1 MANVAAGQRRDSF
14 PRHMTQVGDIA
25 PLAPAP
31 GGAGPAYREPP
42 HNVEAEQALL
52 GAMLVNNE
60 AAYRVSS
67 FLRPEHFREPVHG
80 RIYEAVLAL
89 VERGQ
94 IATPLTLKATFDR
107 DPALVD
113 ADGARYLAHLAGA
126 ATTVINAEDYGRHI
140 HDLAL
145 CRQLI
150 GIGEDMVNT
159 AYEASLDHPA
169 AEQIE
174 EAEKQ
179 LFSLA
184 QAGEAQR
191 GFVPFATAIT
201 AAIDTA
207 EAAYKRD
214 SKLTG
219 LATGFDDLDELLGGL
234 HRSDLV
240 IVAGRP
246 AMGKTALGTN
256 IAFNA
261 AKALRE
267 EVGEDGKRRVVDGAA
282 VAFFSLEM
290 SAEQLALRLL
300 SEESGIPSER
310 IRRGSISGDDFVQVV
325 RASQVLE
332 DLRLFI
338 DDTPALSIAALTTR
352 ARRLKR
358 TEDIGLVVVDY
369 LQLLR
374 PARQRRDDNRV
385 LEVSEITQGLKALAK
400 QLDVPV
406 VAVSQLSRAVEQRE
420 DKRPHLADLRE
431 SGAIEQDAD
440 VVMFIYREEYYHE
453 RRRPPEDK
461 PEYLEWRQRL
471 DEIQGIAE
479 IIVGKHRNGPTGKV
493 DLLFEGRLT
502 KFANLARTDHLP
514 ADAPF

>member
-1 MANVAAGQRRDSF
+1 
-14 PRHMTQVGDIA
+14 MTQVDNMATITPAEAGDR
-25 PLAPAP
+25 
-31 GGAGPAYREPP
+31 GPIFREPP

-52 GAMLVNNE
+52 GAILVNNE

-67 FLRPEHFREPVHG
+67 FLQAEHFYEPVHG
-80 RIYEAVLAL
+80 RIYETAL
-89 VERGQ
+89 TLIERGQ
-94 IATPLTLKATFDR
+94 IATPLTLKTTFDR

-113 ADGARYLAHLAGA
+113 GDGARYLAQLASA
-126 ATTVINAEDYGRHI
+126 ATTIINAEDYGRHI
-140 HDLAL
+140 YDLAVS
-145 CRQLI
+145 RQLI
-150 GIGEDMVNT
+150 QIGEDMVNT
-159 AYEASLDHPA
+159 AYEASLDQPSG
-169 AEQIE
+169 EQIE

-179 LFSLA
+179 LFNLTT
-184 QAGEAQR
+184 AGDSQR
-191 GFVPFATAIT
+191 GFIPFATAIT
-201 AAIDTA
+201 AAINTA
-207 EAAYKRD
+207 EAAYQRD
-214 SKLTG
+214 TKLTG
-219 LATGFDDLDELLGGL
+219 LATGFSDLDEILGGL

-261 AKALRE
+261 AKAFRE
-267 EVGEDGKRRVVDGAA
+267 ELDENGNTRVVDGAG
-282 VAFFSLEM
+282 VAIFSLEM

-300 SEESGIPSER
+300 SEQSNIPSEK
-310 IRRGSISGDDFVQVV
+310 IRRGNISSDDFVQVV
-325 RASQVLE
+325 RASQELE
-332 DLRLFI
+332 QLPLFI
-338 DDTPALSIAALTTR
+338 DDTAALSIAALTTR

-358 TEDIGLVVVDY
+358 TNNIGLIVVDY

-385 LEVSEITQGLKALAK
+385 LEVSEVTQGLKALAK

-461 PEYLEWRQRL
+461 PEFLEWRQRL

-479 IIVGKHRNGPTGKV
+479 IIIGKHRNGPTGKV
-493 DLLFEGRLT
+493 DLLFDRRVT
-502 KFANLARTDHLP
+502 KFANLAKTDHLP
-514 ADAPF
+514 DEGPI

>member
-1 MANVAAGQRRDSF
+1 MSQI
-14 PRHMTQVGDIA
+14 QDIA
-25 PLAPAP
+25 PLAPAASAD
-31 GGAGPAYREPP
+31 GGPMFREPP
-42 HNVEAEQALL
+42 RNVEAEQALL

-67 FLRPEHFREPVHG
+67 FLRPEHFYEPVHG
-80 RIYEAVLAL
+80 RIYETVLTL

-94 IATPLTLKATFDR
+94 VATPLTLKSTFDR

-113 ADGARYLAHLAGA
+113 ADGARYLGHLASA
-126 ATTVINAEDYGRHI
+126 ATTIINAEDYGRHI
-140 HDLAL
+140 YDLAL
-145 CRQLI
+145 SRQLI
-150 GIGEDMVNT
+150 RIGEDIVNT

-169 AEQIE
+169 GEQIE

-179 LFSLA
+179 LFGLA
-184 QAGEAQR
+184 QTGDPQR
-191 GFVPFATAIT
+191 GFVPFA
-201 AAIDTA
+201 AAIAKAINTA
-207 EAAYKRD
+207 EAAYQRD

-219 LATGFDDLDELLGGL
+219 IATGFNDLDELLGGL

-240 IVAGRP
+240 IIAGRP

-261 AKALRE
+261 AKAFRE
-267 EVGEDGKRRVVDGAA
+267 EVDEDGNRRVVDGAA

-290 SAEQLALRLL
+290 SSEQLALRLL
-300 SEESGIPSER
+300 SEQSNIPSER
-310 IRRGSISGDDFVQVV
+310 IRRGNISSDDFIQVV
-325 RASQVLE
+325 RASQELE
-332 DLRLFI
+332 QLRLYI

-358 TEDIGLVVVDY
+358 TEDIGLIVVDY

-400 QLDVPV
+400 QLDLPV
-406 VAVSQLSRAVEQRE
+406 IAISQLSRAVEQRE

-479 IIVGKHRNGPTGKV
+479 IIIGKHRNGPTGKA
-493 DLLFEGRLT
+493 DLLFDGRVT
-502 KFANLARTDHLP
+502 KFANLAKAEHLP